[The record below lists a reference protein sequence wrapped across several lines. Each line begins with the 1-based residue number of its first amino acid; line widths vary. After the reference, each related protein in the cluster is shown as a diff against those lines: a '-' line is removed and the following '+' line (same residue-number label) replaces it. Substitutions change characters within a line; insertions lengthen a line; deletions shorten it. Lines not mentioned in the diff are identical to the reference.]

1 MAYIV
6 TLRRVFLYAVTER
19 ANNKREIT
27 VIPRAIAFS
36 NPSNESISEITEN
49 RTVNKVN
56 IRSSLIP
63 SPGY

>member
-19 ANNKREIT
+19 ANNEREIT

-36 NPSNESISEITEN
+36 NPSNESI
-49 RTVNKVN
+49 
-56 IRSSLIP
+56 
-63 SPGY
+63 